1 MKRKI
6 DDLSIEDQAL
16 TRKLLMLAAR
26 KAAANGTIEQFME
39 NLLTPSEQI
48 MFGRR
53 IWIARL
59 LLAGKQFSEIGA
71 RLLVGPATVQ
81 KIEKQL
87 LGEIPDY
94 GETIKLNRRKA
105 TRSERQ
111 RRAAENPLGLTALK
125 QKYPFHFLL
134 FPWPK

>member
-6 DDLSIEDQAL
+6 EDLTLKDQEM
-16 TRKLLMLAAR
+16 TRTLLMQAA
-26 KAAANGTIEQFME
+26 KHAASNGDITDFLE

-53 IWIARL
+53 IWISKL
-59 LLAGKQFSEIGA
+59 LLQGKSFNEIGA
-71 RLLVGPATVQ
+71 RLFVGPTTVQ

-94 GETIKLNRRKA
+94 GKTIKINRRKA
-105 TRSERQ
+105 TLERRKQIISQ
-111 RRAAENPLGLTALK
+111 RPLGLTALK
-125 QKYPFHFLL
+125 QKYPLHFL
-134 FPWPK
+134 FIPWPK

>member
-6 DDLSIEDQAL
+6 DDLSLEDQAL
-16 TRKLLMLAAR
+16 TRKVLMSAATR
-26 KAAANGTIEQFME
+26 AAKNGTIETFME

-53 IWIARL
+53 IWIARM
-59 LLAGKQFSEIGA
+59 LLAGNQFSDIGA
-71 RLLVGPATVQ
+71 RLLVGPNTIQ
-81 KIEKQL
+81 KIEDQL
-87 LGEIPDY
+87 LGKMPDY
-94 GETIKLNRRKA
+94 GKTIKQNRRKA
-105 TRSERQ
+105 TRTERQ

>member
-6 DDLSIEDQAL
+6 DDLHIEDQAL
-16 TRKLLMLAAR
+16 TRKLLMLAAK

-48 MFGRR
+48 MCGRR
-53 IWIARL
+53 IWIARML
-59 LLAGKQFSEIGA
+59 LSGKQFSDIGA

-87 LGEIPDY
+87 LGEMPDY
-94 GETIKLNRRKA
+94 GETIKAQRRKQ
-105 TRSERQ
+105 TTDKRVQTVLEHPYS
-111 RRAAENPLGLTALK
+111 LTALK
-125 QKYPFHFLL
+125 QKYPLHFLF